1 MSLPL
6 DIFTP
11 AQAAIL
17 IGFAAVLGACLGSF
31 VNCLAWRRVPGAR
44 GVGGRSLGPRG
55 AHHLGPLDLVPI
67 VSWLALRGRCRHC
80 GQRVSARYVVVEVT
94 LAAVFVALLAVY
106 GAGVPWIAY
115 AALTCILM
123 AAALVDLDTF
133 TIPNGF
139 VVAAVAVWALL
150 MVASAAGLASWPLSG
165 AAPFGDAGWFGV
177 GSLFVPLVGAGWQ
190 AVALDGLAGAVAVG
204 GGILVASIAFDAATK
219 RASLGGGDVKLLFAV
234 GLFLGLAGSL
244 LNLLVACVVGLALA
258 FVPGLSRSQ
267 APSIDGMPDEQSES
281 FRTRAIPFGPA
292 IAAAT
297 VITLLV
303 GPTVLAWYVGL
314 F

>member
-11 AQAAIL
+11 VQAAIL

-31 VNCLAWRRVPGAR
+31 VNCLAWRRVHGESVLR
-44 GVGGRSLGPRG
+44 GRSHCTSCG
-55 AHHLGPLDLVPI
+55 HHLGPLDLVPI

-80 GQRVSARYVVVEVT
+80 GQRVSARYVAVEAL

-150 MVASAAGLASWPLSG
+150 MAASAAGLASWPLG
-165 AAPFGDAGWFGV
+165 AAAPFGDGGWFGV
-177 GSLFVPLVGAGWQ
+177 GSLFVPIVGAGWL
-190 AVALDGLAGAVAVG
+190 AVALDGLAGAVVVG
-204 GGILVASIAFDAATK
+204 GGILAASVAFDAATK

-267 APSIDGMPDEQSES
+267 APSDDGKPKEGPES

-297 VITLLV
+297 AITLLA
-303 GPTVLAWYVGL
+303 GPKVLAWYVGL